1 MARHVTRVADGYV
14 DIYARLPD
22 NATFDSSEEE
32 NGVDHQEIAQGQH
45 PVDHGLHQVEHQVEL
60 QVEHQVEHQ
69 VEYQVEHQT
78 VASSEMFLEAENVEQ
93 RRSMKLP
100 VVRAPIQDKGKESV
114 KSSAHEGED
123 GGESSDSDYDVV
135 LEVDSEDSSADD
147 DEAICYRQ
155 QALELKNRVKR
166 KMLGEEE
173 VKITKVPEEFI
184 VPEDVKLEQDD
195 GSECFDS
202 EDELSY
208 DEDSDGEG
216 NVRTRRTKHRVYD
229 ESADVKV
236 FELGQALHDT
246 GEFKQA
252 DLDDYIAPCCMID
265 VYDQEGL
272 RPREEGKS
280 RRSLKEI
287 NCQEKVAFR
296 DARCVALKTI
306 TKESALQAS
315 SSAQQQHAQLQ
326 EKHALYVEKR
336 STVKKQAPG
345 HAKKQA
351 PGHAQ
356 QQAPVHVQPTQQP
369 RPFVLPKKKQTK
381 SYDGASQ
388 SLQIPR
394 SQTIPMSEVVIE
406 SVPKHGRMKWYLWG
420 NEEGGDGQE

>member
-216 NVRTRRTKHRVYD
+216 N
-229 ESADVKV
+229 
-236 FELGQALHDT
+236 
-246 GEFKQA
+246 